1 MKKIASNDDIL
12 YEKSIEHNKDK
23 LHYLK
28 PSIQKNTISN
38 LSTQDQ
44 IKFIEYGIASLVP
57 PKYKNIL
64 EAFEYWVSKTPKAV
78 AAIHLNEKISYKNL
92 DNEATI
98 LALLLKQKGIS
109 SGDSV
114 ALYMHRSIDMLKG
127 IIACLKLGAIYVPQ
141 DPRIVPEKML
151 QSIYQLSN
159 SSIIISHSDYHKKDF
174 NQKNNEIIFID
185 KELSK
190 DIYKHLYGNVKL
202 INQKG
207 NTPNSTCFILFTSG
221 TTGTPNGVQVT
232 HKNLCNILYTAPG
245 NLNIKP
251 GTKVAQILNIS
262 FDMAAWEILGC
273 LGNGGTLLIRDKSI
287 QETAQK
293 ANVIIATPTVL
304 TTIDISKCKLIKTVA
319 VAGEPCPEI
328 LANKWAK
335 VSDFYNSCGPTE
347 TTIVNT
353 MKKCDLISK
362 ELSIGKPTPNNTV
375 YILDKNQ
382 KPCKIGEVGVMWAG
396 GNCVTKGY
404 INNNE
409 LNKKRYANDPFL
421 NNQNQMFNTGDL
433 GRWNLDGELIHYG
446 RVDDQVKI
454 KGFRVE
460 LDAISKIIERVTN
473 VKRAVTIKHQNFLVS
488 FVSGN
493 FKNKSKV
500 LELLKNNISNELP
513 YYYVPSEFIFM
524 EELPKTSRG
533 KINKSEL
540 KEFLK

>member
-1 MKKIASNDDIL
+1 MKKTASNDDIL
-12 YEKSIEHNKDK
+12 YERKIEIGKKK

-28 PSIQKNTISN
+28 PSIQKKSISN
-38 LSTQDQ
+38 LSIQEQ
-44 IKFIEYGIASLVP
+44 VKFIEYSIAPLVP
-57 PKYKNIL
+57 PKHKNIL
-64 EAFEYWVSKTPKAV
+64 EAFEYWVSKTPKAT
-78 AAIHLNEKISYKNL
+78 AAIHLNNTISYKEL
-92 DNEATI
+92 DNQATI

-114 ALYMHRSIDMLKG
+114 GLYMHRSLDMLIG

-141 DPRIVPEKML
+141 DPRIVPENML
-151 QSIYQLSN
+151 NSIYKLSN
-159 SSIIISHSDYHKKDF
+159 SSIVISHSDYQ
-174 NQKNNEIIFID
+174 NQELFQEQIEVVFID

-190 DIYKHLYGNVKL
+190 DIHQRLYGSVKL

-207 NTPNSTCFILFTSG
+207 NTPGSTCFILFTSG
-221 TTGTPNGVQVT
+221 TTGIPNGVQVT

-273 LGNGGTLLIRDKSI
+273 LGNGGTLLIRGKSI
-287 QETAQK
+287 QNTAQK

-304 TTIDISKCKLIKTVA
+304 TTIDVNKCKSIETVA
-319 VAGEPCPEI
+319 VAGEPCSEI

-335 VSDFYNSCGPTE
+335 VCDFYNSCGPTE

-353 MKKCDLISK
+353 MKKCDLKNK

-375 YILDKNQ
+375 YILNENQ
-382 KPCKIGEVGVMWAG
+382 EPCKIGEVGIMWAG

-404 INNNE
+404 INNSE

-421 NNQNQMFNTGDL
+421 NNGDLMFNTGDL
-433 GRWNLDGELIHYG
+433 GKWNSEGELIHYG

-460 LDAISKIIERVTN
+460 LDAISKIIERTSN
-473 VKRAVTIKHQNFLVS
+473 VKRAVTLKHQNFLVS
-488 FVSGN
+488 FISGN
-493 FKNKSKV
+493 FKNKSMV
-500 LELLKNNISNELP
+500 LELLKNNISKELP
-513 YYYVPSEFIFM
+513 YYYLPTEFIFM

-540 KEFLK
+540 KEYLN

>member
-1 MKKIASNDDIL
+1 MKKTASNDDIL
-12 YEKSIEHNKDK
+12 YERKIEIGKKK

-28 PSIQKNTISN
+28 PSIQKKNISN
-38 LSTQDQ
+38 LSIQEQ
-44 IKFIEYGIASLVP
+44 VKFIEYGIAPLVP
-57 PKYKNIL
+57 PKHKNIL
-64 EAFEYWVSKTPKAV
+64 EAFEYWVSKTPKAT
-78 AAIHLNEKISYKNL
+78 AAIHLNNTISYKEL
-92 DNEATI
+92 DNQATI

-109 SGDSV
+109 SGDSIG
-114 ALYMHRSIDMLKG
+114 LYMHRSLDMLIG

-141 DPRIVPEKML
+141 DPRIVPKSML
-151 QSIYQLSN
+151 NSIYKLSN
-159 SSIIISHSDYHKKDF
+159 SSIIISHSDYQ
-174 NQKNNEIIFID
+174 NQELFQEQIEVVFID

-190 DIYKHLYGNVKL
+190 DIHQRLYGSVKL

-207 NTPNSTCFILFTSG
+207 NTPDSVCFVLFTSG
-221 TTGTPNGVQVT
+221 TTGIPNGVQVT
-232 HKNLCNILYTAPG
+232 HKNLCNILYTTPG

-273 LGNGGTLLIRDKSI
+273 LGNGGTLLIRGKSI
-287 QETAQK
+287 QDTAQK

-304 TTIDISKCKLIKTVA
+304 TTIDLNKCKSIETVA

-335 VSDFYNSCGPTE
+335 VCDFYNSCGPTE

-353 MKKCDLISK
+353 MKKCGLKNK

-375 YILDKNQ
+375 YILNEKQ
-382 KPCKIGEVGVMWAG
+382 EPCKIGEVGIMWAG

-404 INNNE
+404 INNGE

-421 NNQNQMFNTGDL
+421 NNGDLMFNTGDL
-433 GRWNLDGELIHYG
+433 GKWNSEGELIHYG

-460 LDAISKIIERVTN
+460 LDAISKIIERTTD
-473 VKRAVTIKHQNFLVS
+473 VKRAVTLKHQNFLVS
-488 FVSGN
+488 FISGR

-500 LELLKNNISNELP
+500 LETLKNNISKELP
-513 YYYVPSEFIFM
+513 YYYLPTEFIFM

-540 KEFLK
+540 KEFLI